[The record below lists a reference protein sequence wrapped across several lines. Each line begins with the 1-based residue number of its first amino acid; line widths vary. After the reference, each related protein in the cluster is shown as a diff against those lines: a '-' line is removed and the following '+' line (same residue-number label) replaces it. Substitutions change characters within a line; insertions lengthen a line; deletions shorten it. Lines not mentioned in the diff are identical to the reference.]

1 MTMSGLNWK
10 WPAADDICWYKKKF
24 VIEKI
29 ASPKLLNKRNMFF
42 IPEIA
47 KYQKYL

>member
-1 MTMSGLNWK
+1 MAMSGLNWK
-10 WPAADDICWYKKKF
+10 WPATEDICWYKKKC

-29 ASPKLLNKRNMFF
+29 APPKLLNKRNIFF

-47 KYQKYL
+47 KYQKSV